1 MSDSWWG
8 ALSRWG
14 CQKCV
19 AIRLFLLFGCATFY
33 LNWMG
38 STIILKLYIARGSET
53 VDPQSRSYK
62 VVGRGATKRRVKHL
76 NFTRYY
82 VTLVL
87 KGLMNVDRTR
97 QESIVA
103 KQNRDP
109 PSSFACIPIILVP
122 LGKVNLVTVY
132 QCALS
137 SPMEFPS
144 ACAEHRLSQVIF
156 AVISAAKNSV

>member
-1 MSDSWWG
+1 MRCDQVIPSF
-8 ALSRWG
+8 RMRN
-14 CQKCV
+14 
-19 AIRLFLLFGCATFY
+19 ILF
-33 LNWMG
+33 
-38 STIILKLYIARGSET
+38 KLAGKHYHSET
-53 VDPQSRSYK
+53 LYYSRQRNPMHGSVDPQSRSYK
-62 VVGRGATKRRVKHL
+62 VVGRGATKRRGKHL

-97 QESIVA
+97 LESIVA
-103 KQNRDP
+103 KQNRDQ

-156 AVISAAKNSV
+156 AVISAGKNSV